1 MKFIN
6 STIADNKATAGGGGI
21 FNRNPG
27 GNAGNISNVELAFT
41 TIAFNDGDSD
51 DQGGDIGGGIFQG
64 VNASY
69 DDVHGSLIA
78 LNTAASEFDC
88 AATVTSKG
96 HNLLTDLTGCTGFD
110 RPTDL
115 LTANPKIGTLG
126 SNGGPTR
133 TIPLKPASP
142 AADAGGMKCPKVD
155 QRGVPRPQGP
165 RCDIGAFERRR

>member
-1 MKFIN
+1 VAAYAGLE
-6 STIADNKATAGGGGI
+6 TCRVRWVCDLDAARAAEVIARVG
-21 FNRNPG
+21 
-27 GNAGNISNVELAFT
+27 
-41 TIAFNDGDSD
+41 
-51 DQGGDIGGGIFQG
+51 QGAVAPTFDAIVADPAVDVVSI
-64 VNASY
+64 ASY